1 MRLRKV
7 KNAKE
12 KLLSFSGLVVFN
24 PEDYKGKWDNKFQN
38 NNPIYLEIGMGKGK
52 FILEN
57 ALKNPD
63 INYIGCELSESILL
77 KAARQIAEFNL
88 KNLLLLNIN
97 ANQLLNIFNPSEIDK
112 IFLNF
117 SDPWPKGR
125 HEKRRLTANSF
136 LDIYQQILSDC
147 GGIELKTDNR
157 NLFEFSVMKFNEYQ
171 FKFKDLNL
179 NLHEQP
185 SPDVI
190 TTEYEERFKNLG
202 NIIYYIKVEK

>member
-7 KNAKE
+7 KDAKE

-24 PEDYKGKWDNKFQN
+24 PEDYQGKWNNKFQN
-38 NNPIYLEIGMGKGK
+38 SKPIYLEIGMGKGK

-88 KNLLLLNIN
+88 RNLLLLNIN
-97 ANQLLNIFNPSEIDK
+97 ANQLLDIFNPGEVDK

-117 SDPWPKGR
+117 SDPWPKAR

-136 LDIYQQILSDC
+136 LDIYQQILSNC

-185 SPDVI
+185 NLDII